1 MDEDAIAAVV
11 KEIEEEKALGRVSAV
26 QVFKSILNQPALV
39 SISSAS
45 ATAVESTDGY
55 SSFTVNMPRPIL
67 SVSELELLTANI
79 PLCTQNIPDTAC
91 VFWYYRLSL
100 YSGLYPNPNNL
111 FWVRLLPSYYKP
123 EFIRNFADYGY
134 NKTFD
139 GYPNV
144 ATQLALATTND
155 LALQNFTDSTA
166 GPPYYRIQ
174 YLPLN
179 EVKITYDSS
188 INKFQFAGNFGLP
201 QDELDPDLI
210 PDSYNV
216 ATTYAEGD
224 IVKDTNYFQGWG
236 YLVYK
241 SLTAGNVGHPLP
253 VYPADATAYW
263 ERDYNLEGVAE
274 YSPYTPYLV
283 GQFVAYNDTLYQCIQ
298 NSFANLPTVTT
309 YWKANPVN
317 TPLYRYMVT
326 GPADPNVAFMQAEG
340 RRGWS
345 QYALYEGGDNV
356 LYNGVVYQALW
367 QVGGVRWFPTSTS
380 TNVYSPATAYATGE
394 YVFYS
399 GNYFTC
405 IVATTGNAPPASAS
419 SNTWWAIWQQS
430 RVFEPFPV
438 PNAADNSYSA
448 GRSYVVGDYV
458 VYSGK
463 WYINILPSKG
473 NAPTGA
479 YTNNT
484 WWNFIEYDVARPNG
498 GSVSPANLSYQ
509 VGDIVTYVGYSY
521 VPFWKCI
528 KANPPAGSLSG
539 GGLNVRFG
547 LNEYWQPCYWTTG
560 AAEIRV
566 PYVGL
571 AKISSQFDMLD
582 DLEGAIQYP
591 FPEGIPPQ
599 PYAGTPQRLLNSILG
614 FTWNGK
620 FTPQMFSVIYEGVAI
635 SGSTTVT
642 QLFNRL
648 RPIPQYT
655 SYELTGV
662 SAAGSVVYDPTFT
675 ANGYGNLV
683 YSSIINIYATI
694 TGGSSL
700 DTIRNTNLIGTLP
713 MSAGNLGIAFA
724 ANFIR
729 CSLEAQ
735 EADVYSITFS
745 FTDEFGEPYPLTNNA
760 VVTMTLKMGYRSK
773 VDGKNGGDV

>member
-45 ATAVESTDGY
+45 ATAAESTDGY

-91 VFWYYRLSL
+91 AFWYYRLSM
-100 YSGLYPNPNNL
+100 YSGKYPNANNL

-123 EFIRNFADYGY
+123 EFVRNFTDFGY

-144 ATQLALATTND
+144 ATQLALATTSD
-155 LALQNFTDSTA
+155 LAQVNFTDSDGT
-166 GPPYYRIQ
+166 PYYRIQ
-174 YLPLN
+174 YLPDN

-201 QDELDPDLI
+201 QDENDPEMVTI
-210 PDSYNV
+210 NYNAV
-216 ATTYAEGD
+216 TVYARGD
-224 IVKDTNYFQGWG
+224 IVKDTTYVQGWG
-236 YLVYK
+236 YLCYTNLIAAV
-241 SLTAGNVGHPLP
+241 SGHPLP
-253 VYPADATAYW
+253 VYPADSTAYW
-263 ERDYNLEGVAE
+263 ERNYNVEGVAE

-283 GQFVAYNDTLYQCIQ
+283 GRYVEYNDLLYKCIQ
-298 NSFANLPTVTT
+298 NSFATLPTDTDFWEEATT
-309 YWKANPVN
+309 ADY
-317 TPLYRYMVT
+317 TPLYRYMAT
-326 GPADPNVAFMQAEG
+326 GPADPNVAFMQADSQ
-340 RRGWS
+340 RRWN
-345 QYALYEGGDNV
+345 QYALFEAGDNV
-356 LYNGVVYQALW
+356 FHNDVIYQALW
-367 QVGGVRWFPTSTS
+367 QSQG
-380 TNVYSPATAYATGE
+380 
-394 YVFYS
+394 
-399 GNYFTC
+399 
-405 IVATTGNAPPASAS
+405 
-419 SNTWWAIWQQS
+419 
-430 RVFEPFPV
+430 FEPFPV
-438 PNAADNSYSA
+438 PNTTTNLYSA
-448 GRSYVVGDYV
+448 VKSYVVGDYV
-458 VYSGK
+458 YYSSK
-463 WYINILPSKG
+463 YYINILATKG

-484 WWNFIEYDVARPNG
+484 WWAFIEFD
-498 GSVSPANLSYQ
+498 PAKTTYQ

-521 VPFWKCI
+521 VPFWRCI
-528 KANPPAGSLSG
+528 KSFPPANSLAVG
-539 GGLNVRFG
+539 GVDARFG
-547 LNEYWQPCYWTTG
+547 LNQYWQPCYWTTG
-560 AAEIRV
+560 VAAISV

-582 DLEGAIQYP
+582 DLFGSIQYP

-599 PYAGTPQRLLNSILG
+599 PYAKTPQRLLNSILG

-620 FTPQMFSVIYEGVAI
+620 FTPSMFSNLYDQVVI
-635 SGSTTVT
+635 SGSTTT
-642 QLFNRL
+642 SQLYNRL
-648 RPIPQYT
+648 RPVPLYT
-655 SYELTGV
+655 SYALTGV
-662 SAAGSVVYDPTFT
+662 SAAGSVNLEPMIT